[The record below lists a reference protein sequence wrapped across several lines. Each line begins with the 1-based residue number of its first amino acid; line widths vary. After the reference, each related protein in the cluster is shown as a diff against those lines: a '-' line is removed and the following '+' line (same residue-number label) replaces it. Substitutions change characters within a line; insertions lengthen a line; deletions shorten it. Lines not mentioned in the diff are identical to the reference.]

1 MTLDSLFAEHQFL
14 SCWFF
19 GLRYSI
25 CPCCCSVTKSCLTFH
40 YCMLKHAGFLC
51 PSLSPRVRSNTCPL
65 SLWCHPTISS
75 SVASSFSCPQSFPAL
90 GSFPVNWL
98 FASGAKVLKLQL
110 QHQSNQSYSGLISFR
125 IDWFD
130 LLAAFK
136 SLLQHHSLKA
146 SVLPCL
152 AFFMVQL
159 SHPFMTTGKTI
170 ALTRH

>member
-75 SVASSFSCPQSFPAL
+75 SVAPSPVLNVSQHWHLFQWVDSSHQVPKYWSFSFSINPTSHIQGWFPL
-90 GSFPVNWL
+90 GL
-98 FASGAKVLKLQL
+98 T
-110 QHQSNQSYSGLISFR
+110 GLIS
-125 IDWFD
+125 
-130 LLAAFK
+130 LLLSRVFSSTTVWK
-136 SLLQHHSLKA
+136 HQ
-146 SVLPCL
+146 
-152 AFFMVQL
+152 FF
-159 SHPFMTTGKTI
+159 H
-170 ALTRH
+170 A

>member
-25 CPCCCSVTKSCLTFH
+25 SPCCCSVTKSCPTFH
-40 YCMLKHAGFLC
+40 YCMLQHAGFLC
-51 PSLSPRVRSNTCPL
+51 PSLSPRVRSNTCAL
-65 SLWCHPTISS
+65 SLWCHPTIPS
-75 SVASSFSCPQSFPAL
+75 SVAPSPVLNVSQHWHLFQWVDSSHQVPKYWSFSFSINPTSA
-90 GSFPVNWL
+90 
-98 FASGAKVLKLQL
+98 
-110 QHQSNQSYSGLISFR
+110 YSGLISFR

-159 SHPFMTTGKTI
+159 SHPFMTTGKTT